1 MAFSSTPKPK
11 STGFDPLMARMV
23 YQKMNATV
31 MIEAEFIKKK
41 KSRIRENLSLD

>member
-1 MAFSSTPKPK
+1 
-11 STGFDPLMARMV
+11 MARMV

-41 KSRIRENLSLD
+41 KIKNKREPFPGLKR